1 MHYHL
6 KVSPGFDFKQLRYT
20 QLKISLKAIYL
31 IFKKDLSMNL
41 RQ

>member
-20 QLKISLKAIYL
+20 QLKISLKTVYPIY
-31 IFKKDLSMNL
+31 
-41 RQ
+41 RRT